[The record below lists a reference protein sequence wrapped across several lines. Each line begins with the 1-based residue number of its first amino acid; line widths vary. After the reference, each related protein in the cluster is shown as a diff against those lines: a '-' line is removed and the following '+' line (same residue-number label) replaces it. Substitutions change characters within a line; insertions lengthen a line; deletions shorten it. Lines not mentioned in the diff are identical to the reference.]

1 MIKETNYDK
10 VFQSQEHFRLI
21 MDSMANPGKLNRLKA
36 DIHGISPLNNA
47 SILIGFALMNSDVT
61 FFIQDHDEDITDY
74 FIDNT
79 SAKPASAEKA
89 DFLYLSGKKAN
100 IGAVEIAKEGSLE
113 YPEKGA
119 FLVLEAERISEQI
132 LEGSVELVLKGPGVN
147 GSKKV
152 FVLGVSPELLQI
164 VSLKNKEYPLG
175 VDTLLTDEE
184 GQLLCLPRSNQFFMP
199 NNLIKI

>member
-100 IGAVEIAKEGSLE
+100 IGAVEMVKEGSLE